1 MPRWIHT
8 GCQAGGPACGKQDSC
23 RIFLA
28 IFHTVCF
35 KKTKIYLEYTPFI
48 NLCYTDCM
56 QKDRSFW
63 PEWAHLLQQS
73 GLAEIVASLLC
84 SAGPLNMFLAQ
95 VLYAGRPFIGDM
107 VTNERFD
114 ALVQIFENQE
124 ESRSFAAF
132 IREESS
138 G

>member
-1 MPRWIHT
+1 
-8 GCQAGGPACGKQDSC
+8 
-23 RIFLA
+23 
-28 IFHTVCF
+28 
-35 KKTKIYLEYTPFI
+35 
-48 NLCYTDCM
+48 M

-63 PEWAHLLQQS
+63 PEWAHLLQHS
-73 GLAEIVASLLC
+73 GLADIVASLLC

-95 VLYAGRPFIGDM
+95 ILYAGRPFLGQAAAG
-107 VTNERFD
+107 ERFD
-114 ALVQIFENQE
+114 ALVHIFENQE